1 MALSL
6 ADFDRLVA
14 DHAAPLYRMAYRLL
28 GDRFE
33 AEDAVQDTFR
43 SAWNSRERFD
53 PLRGERVWLATIL
66 RRRVADR
73 WRRRRLPSVTAGDRL
88 IEVAA
93 PAVHP
98 GAQEYTDETQQALDR
113 LPAELRETL
122 LLVVVGELT
131 HQETAHLLGI
141 PLGTVLSR
149 VARARKRLREFL
161 RAAPGDADEPPRLRV
176 RRDAGAG

>member
-53 PLRGERVWLATIL
+53 ALRGERVWLATIL

-88 IEVAA
+88 LDVEGPTVS
-93 PAVHP
+93 PTD
-98 GAQEYTDETQQALDR
+98 QEYTDETQQALDR
-113 LPAELRETL
+113 LPSELRETV

-131 HQETAHLLGI
+131 HQETAHLLDI

-149 VARARKRLREFL
+149 VARARKRLREYL
-161 RAAPGDADEPPRLRV
+161 RESPPDADEQLRLRV
-176 RRDAGAG
+176 RRDAGTG

>member
-6 ADFDRLVA
+6 TDFDRLVA

-33 AEDAVQDTFR
+33 AEDAVQDAFR

-53 PLRGERVWLATIL
+53 RERGERVWLATIL

-73 WRRRRLPSVTAGDRL
+73 WRRRRLPSITAGDGL
-88 IEVAA
+88 LDVEG
-93 PAVHP
+93 PATDPTDH
-98 GAQEYTDETQQALDR
+98 EYTDETQQALDR
-113 LPAELRETL
+113 LPSELRETL

-131 HQETAHLLGI
+131 HQETAHLLDI

-149 VARARKRLREFL
+149 VARARKRLREYL
-161 RAAPGDADEPPRLRV
+161 RAAPGEADEQPRLRL
-176 RRDAGAG
+176 RRDAGTA